1 MLVRGKNDYT
11 YDRHDPE
18 REKIVQMR
26 HLKGLEVGE
35 EADDGDVL
43 DGKGQAEAVWEEEC
57 FGDDQDSSD
66 GSGNGDDWDKKRRS
80 RRQLQQHKSIY
91 LDAIVDGEHIYE
103 KAGEL
108 PVRGR

>member
-1 MLVRGKNDYT
+1 
-11 YDRHDPE
+11 
-18 REKIVQMR
+18 MR

-43 DGKGQAEAVWEEEC
+43 DGKGQAEAAGEEEC

-80 RRQLQQHKSIY
+80 MRQLQQHKSIY
-91 LDAIVDGEHIYE
+91 LGIEASQPELL
-103 KAGEL
+103 AGSVFTCAPSL
-108 PVRGR
+108 TQNVTVRWWLLGFGR